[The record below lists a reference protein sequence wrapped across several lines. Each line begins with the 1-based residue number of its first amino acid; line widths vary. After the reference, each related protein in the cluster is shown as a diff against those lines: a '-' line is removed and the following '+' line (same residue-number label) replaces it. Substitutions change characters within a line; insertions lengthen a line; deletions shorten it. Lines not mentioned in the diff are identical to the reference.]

1 MDAMVAVRT
10 GQRQGPTAGEAA
22 AERASGGGVRWPSG
36 FLAAGVSA
44 GLKRNG
50 KLDLALLASRYPA
63 RAAGVFTR
71 NRVQAAP
78 VVVTREHLQGGVLR
92 GLVCNSGR
100 ANACVGERG
109 IADARAMAEEAAAVL
124 SQFLGEEVL
133 PCQVAVAST
142 GVIGVPLPME
152 RVREGIRRAGAGLS
166 HDGFEAA
173 ARAIMTTDT
182 RPKVAGVTLVLP
194 AGRVNVAGMAKGSGM
209 IHPDMATMLAFILTD
224 ARVER
229 ADLGGILRRAVDET
243 FNMLTVDG
251 DTSTNDMVVLMA
263 NGAAGIDPGEEAL
276 ERAVTAVCL
285 DLARQIARD
294 GEGASRYLEVEVR
307 GAATREDARRA
318 ARTVASSSL
327 VKTAV
332 AGADPNWGRIL
343 AALGYSGASFDP
355 GRVTVSLGPVEVARG
370 GVEVP
375 FDEERAREA
384 LRAAEV
390 HIVVDLGA
398 GRHTARAFGCDLT
411 EEYVRINASYRS

>member
-1 MDAMVAVRT
+1 MDEKASVFLETGGERLAMVVT
-10 GQRQGPTAGEAA
+10 EP
-22 AERASGGGVRWPSG
+22 AEGRVRWPSG
-36 FLAAGVSA
+36 FLAAGANA
-44 GLKRNG
+44 GLKKNG
-50 KLDLALLASRYPA
+50 RLDLALVASLYPA

-78 VVVTREHLQGGVLR
+78 VAVTREHLQGGVLR

-100 ANACVGERG
+100 ANACVGEQG
-109 IADARAMAEEAAAVL
+109 LADARAMAEEAAAVL
-124 SQFLGEEVL
+124 SQSLGEEV
-133 PCQVAVAST
+133 PARQVAVAST
-142 GVIGVPLPME
+142 GVIGVPLPMD
-152 RVREGIRRAGAGLS
+152 RVREGIRRAGTGLS
-166 HDGFEAA
+166 RQGFAEA

-182 RPKVAGVTLVLP
+182 RPKTAGVTVNLP
-194 AGRVNVAGMAKGSGM
+194 DGEVTVAGMAKGSGM
-209 IHPDMATMLAFILTD
+209 IHPDMATMLAFIFTD
-224 ARVER
+224 ARAGE
-229 ADLGGILRRAVDET
+229 AALGGILRRAVDDT

-263 NGAAGIDPGEEAL
+263 NGASGIDPGEDVL
-276 ERAVTAVCL
+276 EQTVTRVCL

-318 ARTVASSSL
+318 ARAVASSSL

-343 AALGYSGASFDP
+343 AAVGHSGASFDP
-355 GRVTVSLGPVEVARG
+355 GRVAVSLGPVEVARH

-375 FDEERAREA
+375 FDEARARLA
-384 LRAAEV
+384 LSAPEV
-390 HIVVDLGA
+390 HIGVHLGA
-398 GRHTARAFGCDLT
+398 GPHGARAFGCDLT